1 MNKNFSR
8 KNKNPSLDSMS
19 KRLGVFLTPP
29 PKVSNPFK
37 ENENS
42 NADLVDLE
50 GLDHMK
56 VLLENAG
63 GHLQQERMIYD
74 KRRTLDRAVLYSY
87 QGALIV
93 KDGLDDEC
101 RRPFRALMNPNKNKP
116 DYDEK
121 ILSVGYEYGIK
132 PGDTFEWKNTK
143 THWIVYLQDLTEL
156 AYFRGNVRRCSYEI
170 SWEDED
176 GNIQKTYAA
185 VRGPVET
192 QINFI
197 QKHQISVDE
206 PNHSLN
212 ILIPRNEETLKY
224 FRRYSKFYLQG
235 TDEGSPEVCWR
246 VEATDWIS
254 TPGILEIT
262 AEEYYINRTEDDVE
276 EGLVGV
282 LRVEPVDPNPIE
294 CSIEGEY
301 TIKPRMTYTYV
312 YTGDEVADWRIDG
325 SYPVTIVSKEG
336 NTILIK
342 TKSNTGGSFE
352 LCYGNTRKII
362 KVESLF

>member
-1 MNKNFSR
+1 MKEDKRNY
-8 KNKNPSLDSMS
+8 SLYSMS
-19 KRLGVFLTPP
+19 KRLGIFATPP
-29 PKVSNPFK
+29 PKIRLPKDKHGHPV
-37 ENENS
+37 
-42 NADLVDLE
+42 DIVDLD

-56 VLLENAG
+56 ALLENQG

-93 KDGLDDEC
+93 KDRFDGMEHK
-101 RRPFRALMNPNKNKP
+101 RPFHALINPNKNKP

-121 ILSVGYEYGIK
+121 ILSVGFEYGIK

-143 THWIVYLQDLTEL
+143 THWLVYLQDLTEL
-156 AYFRGNVRRCSYEI
+156 AYFRGNIRRCSYEI
-170 SWEDED
+170 EWLDDDE
-176 GNIQKTYAA
+176 IKKTYVA

-212 ILIPRNEETLKY
+212 IIMPRNEDTLKY
-224 FRRYSKFYLQG
+224 FRRYSKFYLKG
-235 TDEGSPEVCWR
+235 VDEGSPTICWR

-262 AEEYYINRTEDDVE
+262 AEEYYANQEEDDVE
-276 EGLVGV
+276 NGIAGGLIVHPMDPDPMNDIIGDFLIKARLPYDYIYEGQ
-282 LRVEPVDPNPIE
+282 E
-294 CSIEGEY
+294 EGEWKVDSNFPVEM
-301 TIKPRMTYTYV
+301 IV
-312 YTGDEVADWRIDG
+312 DEENDKKITVKWKSNVSG
-325 SYPVTIVSKEG
+325 SFMLSYGEVSK
-336 NTILIK
+336 
-342 TKSNTGGSFE
+342 
-352 LCYGNTRKII
+352 II
-362 KVESLF
+362 RVESLF